1 MQTTTSKGFARA
13 AALLVVVALLLPV
26 PPASAAERPKWE
38 LGVGSVFFT
47 QPDYVGSDEYRFRP
61 IPFPWIIYRGER
73 LRLDRESM
81 QTKIFRTDLV
91 RLDLSASGQVS
102 VDSGDN
108 DRRDGMPD
116 RDWIAQVGPA
126 LRFSLKQSEDG
137 RHTLDL
143 EVSLRAAL
151 AVSFDNFSYEGLVA
165 SPKFQ
170 YRYEPETWR
179 FDANA
184 GLEFSNNDYNEYYYT
199 VPARFA
205 TASRP
210 AYGAGG
216 GYAGLRLAAG
226 AGRYFGP
233 IYLGLFAR
241 YINLEGATFVDSP
254 LVGAR
259 HAFIGGLAVGW
270 VWKSSSEM
278 VPVGAEANLRRR
290 ARERDEARQE
300 ENDAADRPASEEAAP
315 DAAPDAPPAS
325 PETGGAR

>member
-1 MQTTTSKGFARA
+1 MQSTTSKGFARA
-13 AALLVVVALLLPV
+13 AASLLVVALLLP
-26 PPASAAERPKWE
+26 ASRVEAAERPKWE

-108 DRRDGMPD
+108 DRRHGMPD
-116 RDWIAQVGPA
+116 RDWIAQIGPA
-126 LRFSLKQSEDG
+126 LRFALKQSEDG

-143 EVSLRAAL
+143 EIPLRAAL
-151 AVSFDNFSYEGLVA
+151 AVSFDNFSYEGLVS

-210 AYGAGG
+210 AYGAEG

-254 LVGAR
+254 LVGSR

-278 VPVGAEANLRRR
+278 VPVGAEANLARR
-290 ARERDEARQE
+290 ARVRQEERDEQDGAT
-300 ENDAADRPASEEAAP
+300 DEAAGP
-315 DAAPDAPPAS
+315 APEAVAPPVAS
-325 PETGGAR
+325 PTTPGADETR